1 MQFQDRLPIDDYR
14 REIERAIA
22 GNPVVI
28 LTAETGA
35 GKSTRVPWWLWQA
48 GKKVHVTQPRRIAA
62 RALSNYLAR
71 SCNVAWGQE
80 IGYQTG
86 LESNKSPATT
96 LLYLTD
102 GVQMVREIQGHRDY
116 DVLVLDEIHEW
127 NLNQEVL
134 VGQVKK
140 NLDDGVFR
148 RSGKRALIMS
158 ATLKARQISAFL
170 HHAPVITVPGR
181 GFPVECQRRHP
192 CFLLPDAATLLEEGH
207 NVLLFQ
213 PGKGEIDDTIQNL
226 KDLLDHDG
234 SKAVILPLHSELS
247 INEQA
252 KVFKNYPLPK
262 AVVATDIA
270 QTSLTIDDIDAV
282 IDSGIKK
289 EVRLVS
295 GIEGLYPTEI
305 SASECRQR
313 AGRAGRVKK
322 GCYILCS
329 ERGIEDRLDFPEP
342 EIRRLNLESVVL
354 RMFKWGLSPL
364 EFSFFHKPNRGLM
377 LKAIQSL
384 KTFGALSADAENR
397 VTADGR
403 RMADLP
409 LSLRSAR
416 LLLEAEKGGP
426 RVIDRALKVIAIFET
441 RGVVSKE
448 FNGENYSPSPFK
460 SDLLNQLDLWEDRRN
475 NGRLISGKK
484 SALAQEIYSELRRRL
499 DSAKGAAAGAR
510 DPRRGGARPVPRGP
524 LTLNEQKHL
533 FRAILS
539 CFCDGVYFKGE
550 GIYWRE
556 GEERQIERTSIL
568 NGARPEMVV
577 GLPFDL
583 VINRED
589 PRTGNKEEKYIPL
602 LTFCSEISL
611 QQLEELRP
619 FSYEKRRRVAL
630 HEDKL
635 TVSEEIFFGSRLV
648 RAVPVEPD
656 WKQPGEQHRVL
667 TLAIE
672 WFEKNYALLP
682 GCGEIEKNRA
692 WFAEAERALG
702 EKLPLFDPSLREYL
716 YRQLRRSLK
725 IDDLRFFFQFH
736 PALQRLSL
744 RQLLPFR
751 SLKKLKDAHWPG
763 CLEIKGMEIPI
774 AYLDGRPFLK
784 LDHAQFHRLEAGDIR
799 LPSGEE
805 PGFLLQEEKY
815 GGWTEAAAA
824 YNDMLKEQIFQ
835 RKWQDVKKNVQV
847 GDILEVPFPLA
858 FQGGNGKDNAVF
870 EFYSAP
876 AFEDDQVV
884 LVHFRRLE
892 EAQAH
897 FAALSGR
904 WEERK
909 TRHRKESMDNIFR
922 GKGWKVK

>member
-1 MQFQDRLPIDDYR
+1 MDFSSRLPVDDYR
-14 REIERAIA
+14 SEIERAIA
-22 GNPVVI
+22 ENPVVI

-48 GKKVHVTQPRRIAA
+48 GKRVHVTQPRRIAA

-71 SCNVAWGQE
+71 CCHVAWGRE

-86 LESNKSPATT
+86 LESNKSPSTT

-140 NLDDGVFR
+140 CLDDGFFR

-158 ATLKARQISAFL
+158 ATLKAKQISAFL
-170 HHAPVITVPGR
+170 QHAPVITVPGR

-207 NVLLFQ
+207 NVLVFQ
-213 PGKGEIDDTIQNL
+213 PGKQEIDDTIQNL
-226 KDLLDHDG
+226 KELLDHDG
-234 SKAVILPLHSELS
+234 HKAVILPLHSELS
-247 INEQA
+247 IAEQA
-252 KVFKNYPLPK
+252 KVFRNYPLPK

-322 GCYILCS
+322 GYYILCS
-329 ERGIEDRLDFPEP
+329 ERGMEDRLDFPEP
-342 EIRRLNLESVVL
+342 EIRRLNLESVAL

-364 EFSFFHKPNRGLM
+364 EFSFFHKPNRGLL

-416 LLLEAEKGGP
+416 LLLEAERGGP
-426 RVIDRALKVIAIFET
+426 RVVDRALKVIAIFET

-448 FNGENYSPSPFK
+448 FAGECYSPSPFK
-460 SDLLNQLDLWEDRRN
+460 SDLLNQLDLWEDQRR
-475 NGRLISGKK
+475 NGRLISNKK
-484 SALAQEIYSELRRRL
+484 SALAREIYNELKKRL
-499 DSAKGAAAGAR
+499 NIQPARGALS
-510 DPRRGGARPVPRGP
+510 P
-524 LTLNEQKHL
+524 NEQKHL

-539 CFCDGVYFKGE
+539 GFCDGVYFKGE

-589 PRTGNKEEKYIPL
+589 PRTGSKEEKYIPL

-611 QQLEELRP
+611 QQLEELKP
-619 FSYEKRRRVAL
+619 FSYEKIRRITL
-630 HEDKL
+630 QEDKL
-635 TVSEEIFFGSRLV
+635 KVSEEIFFGSRLV
-648 RAVPVEPD
+648 KAVAVEPD
-656 WKQPGEQHRVL
+656 WQRPGEQHQVL
-667 TLAIE
+667 TLAIG
-672 WFEKNYALLP
+672 WFEKNYAQLP
-682 GCGEIEKNRA
+682 GCDEIEKNRA

-702 EKLPLFDPSLREYL
+702 EKLPPFAPALRDYL

-751 SLKKLKDAHWPG
+751 WLKKLKEAGWPG
-763 CLEIKGMEIPI
+763 CLEIKDMRIPVEYI
-774 AYLDGRPFLK
+774 DGRPFLM
-784 LDHAQFHRLEAGDIR
+784 LDHAQFHRLEAGDVR
-799 LPSGEE
+799 LPSGEA
-805 PGFLLQEEKY
+805 PGFLLQGEKY
-815 GGWTEAAAA
+815 RGWAEAAAA
-824 YNDMLKEQIFQ
+824 YNDLLKEQIFQ
-835 RKWQDVKKNVQV
+835 RKWQDAKKNVQV

-858 FQGGNGKDNAVF
+858 FQGGNGKDNAAF

-884 LVHFRRLE
+884 LFHFRTLE

-897 FAALSGR
+897 FATVAR
-904 WEERK
+904 AWEERK

>member
-1 MQFQDRLPIDDYR
+1 
-14 REIERAIA
+14 
-22 GNPVVI
+22 
-28 LTAETGA
+28 
-35 GKSTRVPWWLWQA
+35 
-48 GKKVHVTQPRRIAA
+48 
-62 RALSNYLAR
+62 
-71 SCNVAWGQE
+71 
-80 IGYQTG
+80 
-86 LESNKSPATT
+86 
-96 LLYLTD
+96 
-102 GVQMVREIQGHRDY
+102 
-116 DVLVLDEIHEW
+116 
-127 NLNQEVL
+127 
-134 VGQVKK
+134 
-140 NLDDGVFR
+140 
-148 RSGKRALIMS
+148 MS
-158 ATLKARQISAFL
+158 ATLKAKQISAFL

-192 CFLLPDAATLLEEGH
+192 CFLLPDAATMLEEGH
-207 NVLLFQ
+207 NVLIFQ
-213 PGKGEIDDTIQNL
+213 PGKQEIDDTIQNL

-322 GCYILCS
+322 GFYILCS
-329 ERGIEDRLDFPEP
+329 ERGIEDRLDFAEP

-354 RMFKWGLSPL
+354 RMFKWGISPL
-364 EFSFFHKPNRGLM
+364 EFSFFHKPNRSLM

-384 KTFGALSADAENR
+384 RTFGALSADAENR

-448 FNGENYSPSPFK
+448 FAGEYYSPTPLK
-460 SDLLNQLDLWEDRRN
+460 SDLLNQLDLWEDQRN
-475 NGRLISGKK
+475 NGRLISHKK
-484 SALAQEIYSELRRRL
+484 SALAREIYNELRKRL
-499 DSAKGAAAGAR
+499 DSAKGPAAGR
-510 DPRRGGARPVPRGP
+510 KDPRHRGAWPAARGP
-524 LTLNEQKHL
+524 LAPNEQKHL

-539 CFCDGVYFKGE
+539 GFCDGVYFKGE

-568 NGARPEMVV
+568 NQSRPEMVV

-589 PRTGNKEEKYIPL
+589 PRTGIKEEKYIPL

-611 QQLEELRP
+611 QQLEELKP

-630 HEDKL
+630 REDTL
-635 TVSEEIFFGSRLV
+635 AICEEISFGSRLV
-648 RAVPVEPD
+648 RSVAVDPD
-656 WKQPGEQHRVL
+656 WKQPGEQHQVL
-667 TLAIE
+667 TLAID
-672 WFEKNYALLP
+672 WFEKNYEQLP
-682 GCGEIEKNRA
+682 GCSEIEKNRA

-702 EKLPLFDPSLREYL
+702 ETLPPFAPALRDYL

-751 SLKKLKDAHWPG
+751 YLKKLKDARWPG
-763 CLEIKGMEIPI
+763 CLEVKDMALPI
-774 AYLDGRPFLK
+774 DIHRRP
-784 LDHAQFHRLEAGDIR
+784 AGAEAGPRPVPPPGSGRYPPALRRGTGLSAAGGELSRLDRGGLRLQRHAEGADISAQMAGHEKER
-799 LPSGEE
+799 PGRRRPGGALSPQPSR
-805 PGFLLQEEKY
+805 
-815 GGWTEAAAA
+815 AATA
-824 YNDMLKEQIFQ
+824 
-835 RKWQDVKKNVQV
+835 RTT
-847 GDILEVPFPLA
+847 
-858 FQGGNGKDNAVF
+858 
-870 EFYSAP
+870 
-876 AFEDDQVV
+876 
-884 LVHFRRLE
+884 RRLNSTRRR
-892 EAQAH
+892 
-897 FAALSGR
+897 LSR
-904 WEERK
+904 TIR
-909 TRHRKESMDNIFR
+909 SS
-922 GKGWKVK
+922 

>member
-1 MQFQDRLPIDDYR
+1 MNFQDHLPVDDFR
-14 REIERAIA
+14 AEIERAVA
-22 GNPVVI
+22 DHPVVI

-48 GKKVHVTQPRRIAA
+48 GKRVHVTQPRRIAA

-71 SCNVAWGQE
+71 SCGLPWGRE

-86 LESNKSPATT
+86 LDANKSPATT

-102 GVQMVREIQGHRDY
+102 GVQMVREIQGRRDY
-116 DVLVLDEIHEW
+116 DVLVLDEVHEW

-134 VGQVKK
+134 VGQMRK
-140 NLDDGVFR
+140 NLDEGVFR

-181 GFPVECQRRHP
+181 GFPVDCQRRHP

-207 NVLLFQ
+207 NVLVFQ
-213 PGKGEIDDTIQNL
+213 PGKQEIDDTIENL
-226 KDLLDHDG
+226 KELLEHDG
-234 SKAVILPLHSELS
+234 RKAVILPLHSELS
-247 INEQA
+247 ISEQS
-252 KVFKNYPLPK
+252 KVFSNYPLPK

-282 IDSGIKK
+282 IDSGLKK

-305 SASECRQR
+305 SASECKQR

-322 GCYILCS
+322 GWYILCS
-329 ERGIEDRLDFPEP
+329 ERGMEDRLDYPEP

-364 EFSFFHKPNRGLM
+364 EFTFFHKPNRSLI
-377 LKAIQSL
+377 LKAIQNL
-384 KTFGALSADAENR
+384 KTFGALTADAENR

-409 LSLRSAR
+409 LSLRAAR

-426 RVIDRALKVIAIFET
+426 RVVDRALKAIAVFEA
-441 RGVVSKE
+441 RGIVSKE
-448 FNGENYSPSPFK
+448 FAGECYNPAAPYK
-460 SDLLNQLDLWEDRRN
+460 SDLLNQLDLLEDMRRN
-475 NGRLISGKK
+475 ARLVSRKK
-484 SALAQEIYSELRRRL
+484 SALARELYLELKRRL
-499 DSAKGAAAGAR
+499 QAPQAAG
-510 DPRRGGARPVPRGP
+510 PRQTGRQPTQPGPARGP
-524 LTLNEQKHL
+524 FTQNDQKHL

-550 GIYWRE
+550 GVYWRE

-568 NGARPEMVV
+568 NASRPEMAA

-583 VINRED
+583 VVQRED
-589 PRTGNKEEKYIPL
+589 PRTGIREERFIPL
-602 LTFCSEISL
+602 LTFCSEVSL
-611 QQLEELRP
+611 KQLEELKP

-630 HEDKL
+630 DGDRL
-635 TVSEEIFFGSRLV
+635 TVTEEVFFGNRLIK
-648 RAVPVEPD
+648 ALAVEPD
-656 WKQPGEQHRVL
+656 WSQPGEQHAIL
-667 TLAIE
+667 SLALD
-672 WFEKNYALLP
+672 WFARNYAGLP
-682 GCGEIEKNRA
+682 GCGEIDRNRA
-692 WFAEAERALG
+692 WFAEAEQALG
-702 EKLPLFDPSLREYL
+702 EKLPPFDGALREFL

-744 RQLLPFR
+744 RQFLPYR
-751 SLKKLKDAHWPG
+751 WLKKLKAAGWPAS
-763 CLEIKGMEIPI
+763 LQVRDMELPVETHE
-774 AYLDGRPFLK
+774 GRLFLK
-784 LDHAQFHRLEAGDIR
+784 LDRAQFHRLEAGDIR
-799 LPSGEE
+799 LPGGEE
-805 PGFLLQEEKY
+805 PGFILDGKHFRD
-815 GGWTEAAAA
+815 WAAAA
-824 YNDMLKEQIFQ
+824 AGYNAGLKEEIFA
-835 RKWQDVKKNVQV
+835 RKWPDARREVQV
-847 GDILEVPFPLA
+847 ADLLDILFPLA

-876 AFEDDQVV
+876 AFEGEKVF
-884 LVHFRRLE
+884 LVHFAELQA
-892 EAQAH
+892 AQEYFDSIA
-897 FAALSGR
+897 GE
-904 WEERK
+904 WQERK
-909 TRHRKESMDNIFR
+909 ARQRKESMDNIFR

>member
-1 MQFQDRLPIDDYR
+1 MDFHSRLPVDDYR
-14 REIERAIA
+14 REIERAVA
-22 GNPVVI
+22 GEPVVI

-62 RALSNYLAR
+62 RALSNYLAHVCR
-71 SCNVAWGQE
+71 VPWGRE

-86 LESNKSPATT
+86 LDGNKSPATT

-102 GVQMVREIQGHRDY
+102 GVQMVREIQGHREY

-134 VGQVKK
+134 VGQVRK

-158 ATLKARQISAFL
+158 ATLKAKQISAFL

-207 NVLLFQ
+207 NVLVFQ
-213 PGKGEIDDTIQNL
+213 PGKQEIENTIESL
-226 KDLLDHDG
+226 KGLLEHDG
-234 SKAVILPLHSELS
+234 QKAVILPLHSELS
-247 INEQA
+247 IADQS

-262 AVVATDIA
+262 AVIATDIA

-282 IDSGIKK
+282 IDSGVKK

-322 GCYILCS
+322 GYYILCS
-329 ERGIEDRLDFPEP
+329 ERGMEDRLDYPEP

-364 EFSFFHKPNRGLM
+364 EFNFFHKPNRSLIV
-377 LKAIQSL
+377 KAIQNL
-384 KTFGALSADAENR
+384 RIFGALSPESK

-416 LLLEAEKGGP
+416 LLLEAEKGGA
-426 RVIDRALKVIAIFET
+426 RVVDRALKAIAIFET
-441 RGVVSKE
+441 KGIVSKE
-448 FNGENYSPSPFK
+448 FAGEIYNPASPYK
-460 SDLLNQLDLWEDRRN
+460 SDLLNQLDLWEDQRRN
-475 NGRLISGKK
+475 ARLVSRKR
-484 SALAQEIYSELRRRL
+484 SALAREIYLELRKRL
-499 DSAKGAAAGAR
+499 NPQPARGALSA
-510 DPRRGGARPVPRGP
+510 
-524 LTLNEQKHL
+524 NEHQHL
-533 FRAILS
+533 FRSILS
-539 CFCDGVYFKGE
+539 AFCDGVYSKGE
-550 GIYWRE
+550 GVYWRE

-568 NGARPEMVV
+568 NGARPEMVA

-583 VINRED
+583 VIHRED
-589 PRTGNKEEKYIPL
+589 PRTGSKEEKFIPL

-611 QQLEELRP
+611 KHLEDLRP
-619 FSYEKRRRVAL
+619 FSYEKRRRVEL
-630 HEDKL
+630 REDTL
-635 TVSEEIFFGSRLV
+635 TVHEEVFFGSRLIK
-648 RAVPVEPD
+648 AAAVEPD
-656 WKQPGEQHRVL
+656 WHRPSEKHAIL
-667 TLAIE
+667 TLALD
-672 WFEKNYALLP
+672 WFEANYAKLP
-682 GCGEIEKNRA
+682 GCGEIDRNRT
-692 WFAEAERALG
+692 WFAEAEKALG
-702 EKLPLFDPSLREYL
+702 EKLPGFDAALRDFL

-744 RQLLPFR
+744 RHFLPFR
-751 SLKKLKDAHWPG
+751 WLKKLKEAGWPAR
-763 CLEIKGMEIPI
+763 LEIKDMEIPVT
-774 AYLDGRPFLK
+774 YQGGRPFLV
-784 LDHAQFHRLEAGDIR
+784 LDSAAFHRLESCDIR
-799 LPSGEE
+799 LPSGEA
-805 PGFLLQEEKY
+805 PGFMLDGENFPD
-815 GGWTEAAAA
+815 WDAAAA
-824 YNDMLKEQIFQ
+824 SYNARLREELFV
-835 RKWQDVKKNVQV
+835 RRWQNVKKDVQV
-847 GDILEVPFPLA
+847 GDMLEIPFPLA
-858 FQGGNGKDNAVF
+858 FQGGNGKGNVVF

-876 AFEDDQVV
+876 AFEGDKVL
-884 LVHFRRLE
+884 LVHFSSQE
-892 EAQAH
+892 KAKKHYASVAGE
-897 FAALSGR
+897 

-909 TRHRKESMDNIFR
+909 ARFRKETIRNIFR
-922 GKGWKVK
+922 NKGWKVK